1 MVAIVVLSGAVLAV
15 DQVTKTLALDR
26 LSSGPVH
33 LFGPFSFALAFNTGV
48 AFSLLAGFGVP
59 ILLAVFALVVVL
71 AYFGRGAPSLPA
83 AIGVGLVLGGAVG
96 NLLDRIFRSGGAVV
110 DFIHTGFWPTFNVA
124 DSAIVGGCA
133 LLALS
138 FERRSRARRL
148 APSPDDDGMRAAG
161 GDPA

>member
-15 DQVTKTLALDR
+15 DQVTKTLALHR

-33 LFGPFSFALAFNTGV
+33 LFGPFSLALAFNTGV
-48 AFSLLAGFGVP
+48 AFSLFHGYGVP
-59 ILLAVFALVVVL
+59 ILLAVLALVVVV

-83 AIGVGLVLGGAVG
+83 AIGVGLVLGGAAG
-96 NLLDRIFRSGGAVV
+96 NLSDRIFRSGGAVV

-133 LLALS
+133 LLALG
-138 FERRSRARRL
+138 FERRGRARRKG
-148 APSPDDDGMRAAG
+148 PSPEGDGTRTAE
-161 GDPA
+161 GDTA